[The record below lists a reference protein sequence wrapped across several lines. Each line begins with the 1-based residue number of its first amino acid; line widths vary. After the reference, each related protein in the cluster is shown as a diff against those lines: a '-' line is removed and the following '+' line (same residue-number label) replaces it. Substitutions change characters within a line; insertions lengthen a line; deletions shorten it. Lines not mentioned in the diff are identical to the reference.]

1 MTLRRVSRL
10 VAAVTRGAALA
21 VLLILAVAPILWLM
35 LTSIKPRVDI
45 FASTPRILFRPTWEA
60 WEKLL
65 YHGAW
70 GDNLVN
76 SLLIAGG
83 TTLVTTVV
91 GSAAAYAFARY
102 YFRWRRR
109 LLFATFASRLL
120 PPITTVVAL
129 FLLLDRVGL
138 IDTRLAL
145 VVIYTGLELPLA
157 IWMLK
162 THFDHVPIE
171 LDEAAYLDG
180 CNRWQAFRHVTFPL
194 AAPGMAAAATFLFV
208 TAWNEFT
215 FAFIFT
221 STRARTLPVVIAQ
234 TIGEFEIYWN
244 DLTAQGTLIVLPVL
258 LFALVAQRYLIQGLT
273 VGSLK

>member
-1 MTLRRVSRL
+1 MPKRGRVLVRAARGL
-10 VAAVTRGAALA
+10 GVAALLVQA
-21 VLLILAVAPILWLM
+21 VGPILWLM

-45 FASTPRILFRPTWEA
+45 FASTPRLWFHPTWEA
-60 WEKLL
+60 WVKLAV
-65 YHGAW
+65 HGAW
-70 GDNLVN
+70 RDNLIN
-76 SLLIAGG
+76 SLLVAGG
-83 TTLVTTVV
+83 TTLVTTAV

-102 YFRWRRR
+102 RFRWRRR
-109 LLFATFASRLL
+109 LLFAIFASRLL
-120 PPITTVVAL
+120 PPITAVVPL
-129 FLLLDRVGL
+129 FLLADRLGL

-162 THFDHVPIE
+162 THFDHVPVE

-180 CNRWQAFRHVTFPL
+180 CTRWQTFRHVTFPL

-221 STRARTLPVVIAQ
+221 STQARTLPVNIAQ

-244 DLTAQGTLIVLPVL
+244 DLTAQATLIVLPVL
-258 LFALVAQRYLIQGLT
+258 VFALVAQRYLIQGLT

>member
-1 MTLRRVSRL
+1 MPRRGRL
-10 VAAVTRGAALA
+10 LASVARGLGLAALLVQA
-21 VLLILAVAPILWLM
+21 IGPILWLM

-45 FASTPRILFRPTWEA
+45 FASTPRLWFHPTWEA
-60 WEKLL
+60 WVKLFV
-65 YHGAW
+65 HGAW
-70 GDNLVN
+70 RDNLTN
-76 SLLIAGG
+76 SLLVAGG
-83 TTLVTTVV
+83 TTLVTTAV

-102 YFRWRRR
+102 RFPWRRR

-120 PPITTVVAL
+120 PPITAVVPL
-129 FLLLDRVGL
+129 FLLLDRLGL

-162 THFDHVPIE
+162 THFDHVPVE

-180 CNRWQAFRHVTFPL
+180 CTRWQTFRHVTFPL

-221 STRARTLPVVIAQ
+221 STRARTLPVNIAQ

-244 DLTAQGTLIVLPVL
+244 DLTAQATLIVLPVL
-258 LFALVAQRYLIQGLT
+258 VFALAAQRYLIQGLT